1 MRKARIDVRKQGD
14 RQEVGWTTASPRQSR
29 STQISGGKITGYR
42 AGNYLLYFKI
52 VSHYCVL

>member
-29 STQISGGKITGYR
+29 STQISGGKMAGYR
-42 AGNYLLYFKI
+42 AGNDNFFIYI
-52 VSHYCVL
+52 VSL